1 MTSPTLRWSTST
13 RPPLTLPTV
22 RRPSRRVASSR
33 SFAER
38 AHWWLRAGALAK
50 VIELVQPG
58 ARVADVCSAG
68 DEFIENAVKTIY
80 RQKGIEK
87 GIAFPTC
94 LSVNECAGHFSPL
107 FSESTVLEEGDVVK
121 MYAPP
126 AAVAVDIVAREKP
139 VLCRPQLHAMRE
151 RERERERE
159 RDHVAP
165 ASIND

>member
-126 AAVAVDIVAREKP
+126 AAVAVDIVARENP

-151 RERERERE
+151 RER
-159 RDHVAP
+159 DHVAP